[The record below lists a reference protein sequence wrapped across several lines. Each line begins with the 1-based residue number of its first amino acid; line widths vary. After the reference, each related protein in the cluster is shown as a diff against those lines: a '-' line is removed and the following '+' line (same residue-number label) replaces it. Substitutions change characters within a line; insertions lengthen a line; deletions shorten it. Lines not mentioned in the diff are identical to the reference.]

1 MSANLVGNVNIGI
14 QRALK
19 ARGFYSGSI
28 DGILGPKSL
37 EGVEAW
43 IRSVSV
49 NPTKWTRSRLL
60 IAAEQLLYK
69 SIDIEVGIIDGFV
82 GPMLRNA
89 REQYKAKVT
98 LNWRDEAESIHEE
111 VKPAPVIERPT
122 TQQVPSST
130 WPRQRDCMTFYGK
143 PGSNQVTLSLPYPMR
158 VAWNKKQIV
167 RSWSCHKKV
176 HDNMNRIFQRTLDHY
191 GYEKI
196 KELRLDLW
204 GGTLNVRKMRGG
216 SSWSMHSWG
225 IAVDIDPDNN
235 ALKWG
240 RNRATLA
247 RPEYKKFWEFVYDEG
262 AISLGIE
269 RNYDWMHFQFARL

>member
-1 MSANLVGNVNIGI
+1 MTTNLVGNVNIAI

-19 ARGFYSGSI
+19 SRGFYGGSV

-37 EGVEAW
+37 EGIEAW

-49 NPTKWTRSRLL
+49 NPTKWPKSRLL

-69 SIDIEVGIIDGFV
+69 SMDIEVGIIDGFV

-111 VKPAPVIERPT
+111 VKPAPVVVRPT
-122 TQQVPSST
+122 AQKVPSST
-130 WPRQRDCMTFYGK
+130 WPRQKDCMTFYGK
-143 PGSNQVTLSLPYPMR
+143 PGSNQTTLTLPYPMR

-167 RSWSCHKKV
+167 RSWSCHEKV
-176 HDNMNRIFQRTLDHY
+176 HANMRRIFQRTLDHY
-191 GYEKI
+191 GYEKV
-196 KELRLDLW
+196 KELGLDLW

-225 IAVDIDPDNN
+225 IAVDIDPDRN

-240 RNRATLA
+240 SNRATLA